1 MFKKK
6 ILLTSYPLVYL
17 GLFAFTHYLGK
28 LQLHEVSDSDF
39 VKSLIVFG
47 LFVLFII
54 MNIFQTNYYLEW
66 VLKPFSEEAQER
78 CKSYFIYLT
87 ITSLILFLALGVSF
101 FLGASV
107 YLVVSEILLYIALG
121 HYLSSSAVILFLYLR

>member
-39 VKSLIVFG
+39 VKSLIVVG
-47 LFVLFII
+47 LFALFII
-54 MNIFQTNYYLEW
+54 MKLFQTNFYLAW

-78 CKSYFIYLT
+78 CETYLIYLA
-87 ITSLILFLALGVSF
+87 ITSLLLFTALGVSF

-107 YLVVSEILLYIALG
+107 YLVVSDILLYIALG

>member
-17 GLFAFTHYLGK
+17 GLFAFTSYLGK
-28 LQLHEVSDSDF
+28 LQLHEVCGSGF
-39 VKSLIVFG
+39 VKNLIVSG

-54 MNIFQTNYYLEW
+54 MRLSQTNFYMEW

-78 CKSYFIYLT
+78 CENYLIYLT

-107 YLVVSEILLYIALG
+107 YLVVSDILLYIALG